1 MQRNRDEK
9 PTSFSLQFTDVMVA
23 PFGAS
28 RTACA
33 LAICS
38 VEASP
43 ELVLAMPA
51 DPRLKN
57 ASPIKSP
64 KLPFGLQ
71 KRVIDTAVEQP
82 FLARFACW
90 RTSPQSFS
98 DEPAQ

>member
-9 PTSFSLQFTDVMVA
+9 PTSFSLQSTDVTVA
-23 PFGAS
+23 PCGAS

-51 DPRLKN
+51 DPRLKS

-64 KLPFGLQ
+64 KLLFVHQ
-71 KRVIDTAVEQP
+71 ERVIATAVE
-82 FLARFACW
+82 
-90 RTSPQSFS
+90 
-98 DEPAQ
+98 